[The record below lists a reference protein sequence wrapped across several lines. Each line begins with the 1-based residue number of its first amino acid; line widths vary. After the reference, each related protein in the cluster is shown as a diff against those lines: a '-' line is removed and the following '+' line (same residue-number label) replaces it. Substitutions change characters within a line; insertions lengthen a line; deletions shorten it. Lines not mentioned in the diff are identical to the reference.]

1 MVGLYWGYTVRG
13 ARDLSEVFTGS
24 AFKEGYDLTIGT
36 SEKGQNVDSAVLPNF
51 NHLLV
56 VFGGVAGLEAALQVV
71 IVILH
76 SQSPLNH

>member
-36 SEKGQNVDSAVLPNF
+36 SEKVKPVLWIRNNLF
-51 NHLLV
+51 RI
-56 VFGGVAGLEAALQVV
+56 Q
-71 IVILH
+71 IRIL
-76 SQSPLNH
+76 